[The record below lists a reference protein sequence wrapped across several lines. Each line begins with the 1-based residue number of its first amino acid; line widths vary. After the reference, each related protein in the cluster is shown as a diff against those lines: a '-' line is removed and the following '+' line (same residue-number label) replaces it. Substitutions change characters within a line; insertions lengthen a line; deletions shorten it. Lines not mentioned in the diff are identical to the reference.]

1 MGKVAGTVPRDQTGA
16 PAKRVLLKVSDLTAS
31 SGPTPAV
38 LVTGGAGFIGC
49 ALAPHLLARG
59 LPVLAVD
66 NLLGQVHPERA
77 RPGALPDAV
86 QLIEGDVADAEVW
99 DDVLVRVRPRLVVHL
114 AAETGT
120 AQSLT
125 ESTRHARTNVVGTTA
140 MLDAFVRHEA
150 VPEHIV
156 LTSSR
161 AVYGE
166 GSWEAQD
173 GTVFEPDPRSH
184 AQLEAA
190 QWDHVDGAGRP
201 ARPRAMD
208 AATGHPNPSSVYGAT
223 KLAQELVLRSW
234 AASFGVPLSVFR
246 LQNVYGPGQSPH
258 NPYTGIITLFHR
270 LASRGEVL
278 DVYEDGDIVRDF
290 VYIDDVVS
298 ALVAGIEQP
307 PAAVRTLDVGN
318 GVRTT
323 ILDAAR
329 MIAAHHGAPD
339 PTVSGKFR
347 DGDVR
352 AAWADTTRMH
362 AELGWSPAWTFEG
375 GSAAVSD
382 WLKRGGFL
390 G

>member
-1 MGKVAGTVPRDQTGA
+1 M
-16 PAKRVLLKVSDLTAS
+16 
-31 SGPTPAV
+31 

-49 ALAPHLLARG
+49 ALAPRLLERG

-66 NLLGQVHPERA
+66 NLLEQVHPGQA
-77 RPGALPDAV
+77 RPAALPEQVDLV
-86 QLIEGDVADAEVW
+86 LGDVADPAVW
-99 DDVLVRVRPRLVVHL
+99 DDVLARVRPELVVHL

-125 ESTRHARTNVVGTTA
+125 ESTRHATTNVVGTTA
-140 MLDAFVRHEA
+140 MLDAFVRHDA
-150 VPEHIV
+150 LPQHVV

-166 GSWEAQD
+166 GPWQAAD
-173 GTVFEPDPRSH
+173 GSVFEPAPRSH

-190 QWDHVDGAGRP
+190 RWAHADAGGRP
-201 ARPRAMD
+201 ATPMAAD
-208 AATGHPNPSSVYGAT
+208 AATTHPNPSSVYGST
-223 KLAQELVLRSW
+223 KLAQELVLRNWS
-234 AASFGVPLSVFR
+234 ASFSVPLSVFR

-270 LASRGEVL
+270 LASRGETL
-278 DVYEDGDIVRDF
+278 DVYEDGEINRDF
-290 VYIDDVVS
+290 VYIDDVVA
-298 ALVAGIEQP
+298 ALVAGIERP
-307 PAAVRTLDVGN
+307 PATQRILDVGN

-323 ILDAAR
+323 ILEAAR
-329 MIAAHHGAPD
+329 LIAAHHGAPE
-339 PTVSGKFR
+339 PQISGKFR

-352 AAWADTTRMH
+352 SAWADVTRTRD
-362 AELGWSPAWTFEG
+362 ELGWEPTWTFED